1 MSNTAAHLDE
11 FPFAQVS
18 SWLSRGEIIPFV
30 GAGASCSEPGA
41 TVTLPDGRALAD
53 ELASLMPGSVALD
66 AHDNLA
72 KVAQFFQH
80 TVFDRA
86 ALYDYLH
93 RRLEVEQARTPPG
106 AVAKLLAGIP
116 NGSAPLFLLT
126 TNYDSFI
133 ERAFRDAGRPL
144 CTITQN
150 MRDPESGASK
160 ISLIYPDGYRGQED
174 SSEFQWND
182 RRFEPG
188 TAFLF
193 KMHGSVQQA
202 LPDGPDN
209 VIITEDDYVDFMV
222 NSGGNISPYFPPA
235 SLTAAYKKRR
245 FLFLGYSLY
254 DWNFRT
260 FLRMLTIRN
269 ALSGREIRR
278 HYAIQLKPMTIEVEL
293 WRQRNVNLYDG
304 DLADFCARALASLA
318 GAA

>member
-1 MSNTAAHLDE
+1 MSTIAAHLDE

-18 SWLSRGEIIPFV
+18 SWLTQGEIIPFV
-30 GAGASCSEPGA
+30 GAGASSSEPGA
-41 TVTLPDGRALAD
+41 TTGLPDGKRLAG
-53 ELASLMPGSVALD
+53 ELASFMPGSTALGEQ
-66 AHDNLA
+66 DNLA
-72 KVAQFFQH
+72 KVAQVYQH
-80 TVFDRA
+80 TVFDRD
-86 ALYDYLH
+86 ALYKFLH
-93 RRLEVEQARTPPG
+93 RRLEIEQARTPPG
-106 AVAKLLAGIP
+106 AVAKMLASIP
-116 NGSAPLFLLT
+116 TGSDPLFLIT

-174 SSEFQWND
+174 SLDFQWTD

-202 LPDGPDN
+202 PHDGPDD

-222 NSGGNISPYFPPA
+222 NSGGAISPYFPPA
-235 SLTAAYKKRR
+235 ALTSAYKRRR

-269 ALSGREIRR
+269 CLTGRGIRR
-278 HYAIQLKPMTIEVEL
+278 HYAIQLSPAAAEVEL
-293 WRQRNVNLYDG
+293 WRQRGVNLYEG
-304 DLADFCARALASLA
+304 DLAEFCARIITSLA
-318 GAA
+318 GAG